1 METLINEFHLNDE
14 MEQKYLIMK
23 KIREM
28 TSKSKIK
35 NICDILV
42 DNNFVETLN
51 RYLIKDDDNI
61 VFESTWILTNILS
74 TSNENTCNVVNQN
87 TVNTFLSILQTT
99 DNFDIFNQ
107 IVWAIGNILGNSIEH
122 RNLLLEKN
130 YVFILTNLLSEKIDD
145 DRYFDEIMSWSLA
158 NCYSFYNQEIV
169 QYKYIEPLF
178 NSELINKFYSLKNNE
193 TISNIEY
200 LLHKTIENENRAI
213 ENLQEKGTLHIIVSR
228 LNNMHISTC
237 LIKIIGNICAGELA
251 DILVE
256 HHNIVFHLKQ
266 FIEQFSIMNHLNTRQ
281 QFLLKEMLWIISNL
295 SVDFQQKVIDADF
308 RHVIAKFLTLRKYN
322 YEAKIEAMWI
332 LIQLSAE
339 TYYIFEHNDMLHAI
353 VLFLQNL
360 LPKNRIFY
368 PFLIFLNQSI
378 RNEPF
383 LIEDFKTTNLIPI
396 LKSFEIKK
404 NKINTLRNE
413 ILHQLY

>member
-169 QYKYIEPLF
+169 
-178 NSELINKFYSLKNNE
+178 
-193 TISNIEY
+193 
-200 LLHKTIENENRAI
+200 
-213 ENLQEKGTLHIIVSR
+213 
-228 LNNMHISTC
+228 
-237 LIKIIGNICAGELA
+237 
-251 DILVE
+251 
-256 HHNIVFHLKQ
+256 
-266 FIEQFSIMNHLNTRQ
+266 
-281 QFLLKEMLWIISNL
+281 
-295 SVDFQQKVIDADF
+295 
-308 RHVIAKFLTLRKYN
+308 
-322 YEAKIEAMWI
+322 
-332 LIQLSAE
+332 
-339 TYYIFEHNDMLHAI
+339 
-353 VLFLQNL
+353 
-360 LPKNRIFY
+360 
-368 PFLIFLNQSI
+368 
-378 RNEPF
+378 
-383 LIEDFKTTNLIPI
+383 
-396 LKSFEIKK
+396 
-404 NKINTLRNE
+404 
-413 ILHQLY
+413 